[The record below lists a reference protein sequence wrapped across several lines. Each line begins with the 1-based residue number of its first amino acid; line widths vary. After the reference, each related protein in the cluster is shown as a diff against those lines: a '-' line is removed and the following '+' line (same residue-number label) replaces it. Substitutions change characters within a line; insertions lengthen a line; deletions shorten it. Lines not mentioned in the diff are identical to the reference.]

1 MVTNENYGSLTDV
14 VGGKRAQAYIIVT
27 CLSSRNDSA
36 PGRKVEQ
43 TRRDAALCMNVN
55 TEFINV
61 HFPQLA
67 PTLFLDH
74 DSSRSCSLFLPAR
87 DLLRAVTH
95 PKQSSPWIGPLDGPL
110 SVCTYVSIANGK
122 YVFLEASVSGKTVMK
137 YY

>member
-1 MVTNENYGSLTDV
+1 
-14 VGGKRAQAYIIVT
+14 
-27 CLSSRNDSA
+27 
-36 PGRKVEQ
+36 
-43 TRRDAALCMNVN
+43 MNVN

-61 HFPQLA
+61 HFPQLP
-67 PTLFLDH
+67 PTLFLDY
-74 DSSRSCSLFLPAR
+74 DSPRSYYSLFLPAR

-110 SVCTYVSIANGK
+110 RVCTYVSISNGK